1 MRWFLLA
8 AVLVAGVA
16 AEWQWNNVLDKMKSV
31 AKHVGLMHS
40 EPDEWQMEHHGGPHR
55 RPWFCHGLDCPR
67 FKTVRKG
74 RGYDVRCYERQTWVK
89 TDNDEI
95 DQKDFKSM
103 FKRLFAYIRGA
114 NEDKRKIRMTAPV
127 VVSMWY
133 NISNHKTWSNMR
145 FWSSSRRRGPW
156 SEQSEA
162 CEACTDENAGSIE
175 CPHHCGPPKPTDPKV
190 KISRTP
196 QVCLYVRS
204 FDGWVMSRS
213 YSYYKQLWYLSQD
226 LKRDNRNYVKGLS
239 FLGLYDSP
247 MRLFGRHNEV
257 MRLVSCGRRDCTAEV
272 AEDPDMPLPPEMEA
286 PMVEQSQYEEK
297 MVEDAY
303 E

>member
-1 MRWFLLA
+1 MYFFHFYQLIKKYIQLGFD
-8 AVLVAGVA
+8 L
-16 AEWQWNNVLDKMKSV
+16 NFNLYTK
-31 AKHVGLMHS
+31 
-40 EPDEWQMEHHGGPHR
+40 
-55 RPWFCHGLDCPR
+55 
-67 FKTVRKG
+67 FKR
-74 RGYDVRCYERQTWVK
+74 
-89 TDNDEI
+89 I
-95 DQKDFKSM
+95 FSSFSDFKSM

-196 QVCLYVRS
+196 QVCLYVR
-204 FDGWVMSRS
+204 
-213 YSYYKQLWYLSQD
+213 
-226 LKRDNRNYVKGLS
+226 
-239 FLGLYDSP
+239 
-247 MRLFGRHNEV
+247 
-257 MRLVSCGRRDCTAEV
+257 
-272 AEDPDMPLPPEMEA
+272 
-286 PMVEQSQYEEK
+286 
-297 MVEDAY
+297 
-303 E
+303 

>member
-1 MRWFLLA
+1 MRWFLLV

-31 AKHVGLMHS
+31 AKHVGLVS
-40 EPDEWQMEHHGGPHR
+40 EEPDEWQRDNHGGGHR

-67 FKTVRKG
+67 FKTVRKA

-89 TDNDEI
+89 TRNDEI
-95 DQKDFKSM
+95 DSKDFKGM

-114 NEDKRKIRMTAPV
+114 NEEKRKIRMTAPV

-133 NISNHKTWSNMR
+133 NVSNHKTRSSMR
-145 FWSSSRRRGPW
+145 FWASPRSRYGGRGD
-156 SEQSEA
+156 E
-162 CEACTDENAGSIE
+162 CERCTEENADSVE
-175 CPHHCGPPKPTDPKV
+175 CHHCGPPKPTDPKV
-190 KISRTP
+190 SISRTP

-213 YSYYKQLWYLSQD
+213 WTYYKQLYYLSQD

-239 FLGLYDSP
+239 FFAGYDSP

-272 AEDPDMPLPPEMEA
+272 AEDPDMPLPNEQ
-286 PMVEQSQYEEK
+286 MVEQSQYDEKEMEESY
-297 MVEDAY
+297 DAF
-303 E
+303 EQ